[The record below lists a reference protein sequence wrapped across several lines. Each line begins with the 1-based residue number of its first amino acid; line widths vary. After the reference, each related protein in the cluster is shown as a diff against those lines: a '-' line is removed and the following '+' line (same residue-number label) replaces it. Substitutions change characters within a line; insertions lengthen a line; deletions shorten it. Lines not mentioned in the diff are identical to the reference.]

1 MEPWA
6 EELWEAL
13 GIAMEKAIDELLR
26 DNTSSSGTV
35 FHCNLMTSKTAG
47 KPFYE
52 MVLSCPSFDHQAGDT
67 VSIPFQKSELLS
79 RTESDYVLNSG
90 CCLAIFTDTKKVKA
104 ELHIWLFIAYTS
116 TLEIMFDH
124 MLDIRAVSK
133 KSLMGSLLEDTRG
146 DVDIR
151 KLAMFSSNEGGQEY
165 MTKIGDSQI
174 TLMESLAIVHS
185 CVPLVL
191 KEHLPRLNL
200 CPYSLSS
207 STMATPSIQVTKS
220 RPGLAST
227 WMSKLQPRTMDKLLR
242 DNEKVLFNYN
252 SKGLQTL
259 LVRSSYLV
267 LALSICS
274 ACATCISGVFY
285 RLVLVDVCMSC

>member
-151 KLAMFSSNEGGQEY
+151 KFSSNEGGQEY

-207 STMATPSIQVTKS
+207 SSMATPSIQVTKS

-252 SKGLQTL
+252 SKGLQIL
-259 LVRSSYLV
+259 LVRSS
-267 LALSICS
+267 
-274 ACATCISGVFY
+274 
-285 RLVLVDVCMSC
+285 